1 MGERVR
7 ERNLLLPRPFRA
19 LSEEMLGFD
28 WQLTLAH
35 LTLCDPLTWSSVTDI
50 LNPPLHRIKHRMKKI
65 LTPVFVPVRWI
76 LKKKENTGLKKLQNM
91 NRKQIRNW
99 EIRECVAVLRQLRDN
114 CFSAT
119 MRGFS
124 LYIK

>member
-1 MGERVR
+1 MR

-19 LSEEMLGFD
+19 LSEKMLGFD

-50 LNPPLHRIKHRMKKI
+50 LNPPPSSYKTQNEKI

-76 LKKKENTGLKKLQNM
+76 
-91 NRKQIRNW
+91 
-99 EIRECVAVLRQLRDN
+99 
-114 CFSAT
+114 
-119 MRGFS
+119 
-124 LYIK
+124 